1 VSAKLDVQVVTESF
15 MGLATLLRGT
25 ERIALM
31 PGRFAEMLRDTA
43 DIRLLAPPMPL
54 QELVFAM
61 AWPTLYARDEGHAWF
76 RAQIAEV
83 ATAIEAF
90 AGLARAM

>member
-1 VSAKLDVQVVTESF
+1 
-15 MGLATLLRGT
+15 
-25 ERIALM
+25 
-31 PGRFAEMLRDTA
+31 
-43 DIRLLAPPMPL
+43 MPL
-54 QELVFAM
+54 PDLVFAM

-90 AGLARAM
+90 DGLARAM